1 MIFPDKSRFLATAFA
16 LIAFLAAPQV
26 DARDA
31 PTGTSTEEARPA
43 MWKVSDEDTT
53 IYLFG
58 TIHILPQGVNWL
70 RGPVESA
77 FNSADLLV
85 TETRLDKPEEL
96 QSLFM
101 EKGLRH
107 DGRSL
112 RDSLPSKQREIL
124 EKILKKSGFETNSF
138 DHFEAWYAGLLLSLI
153 PLKEAGYDQAN
164 GIETQIDALAERS
177 GIARYPLETAA
188 YQIGLFA
195 ALPQNSQQAYL
206 SEVLEQLPTLK
217 EDVSKVVAAWKAG
230 KAEEL
235 ARLLNE
241 DESDET
247 LRKVLITD
255 RNAAWAKWLEGRLA
269 QPGVVFVAVG
279 AGHLAGEGSV
289 QDQLACVGIQSERVQ

>member
-1 MIFPDKSRFLATAFA
+1 
-16 LIAFLAAPQV
+16 
-26 DARDA
+26 
-31 PTGTSTEEARPA
+31 

-85 TETRLDKPEEL
+85 TETRLDKPQEL

-112 RDSLPSKQREIL
+112 RDSLPSKQLEIL
-124 EKILKKSGFETNSF
+124 EKILKKSGLEINSF

-255 RNAAWAKWLEGRLA
+255 RNAAWAKWLEGRLS

-289 QDQLACVGIQSERVQ
+289 QDQLARVGIQSERVQ